1 MQKFLRTFD
10 LGIFLPTLI
19 LLVVGLF
26 SVYSATYLTSS
37 SYFSRQLIYAFIG
50 ILLIVSM
57 VFLPYKIIYN
67 FSYLFYLL
75 ALAMLLLV
83 FFMGVKGFGAERWLA
98 IGPIRLQPSEFA
110 KIATVLAVARYLSQP
125 YRNINEWKHLAVVFL
140 MILIPFMLI
149 AKQPDLGTSLVFL
162 ALIIPMLYMAG
173 ISWFFLFVIISPLVT
188 MIVAFN
194 LYAFMGWILLIT
206 IVLILAHQKALL
218 KFIVFLMHLAV
229 GAITPVLWKT
239 LRPYQQQR
247 ILTFLQ
253 PEKDP
258 RGAGYQIIQSKVAI
272 GSGGVWGKGFLQ
284 GSQSHLNFLPAHHT
298 DFIFSVYAEEL
309 GFIGCILLLIAF
321 STIVVLA
328 IYIALK
334 CDDLFGSL
342 LSAGCGLCIGLQALL
357 NIAVVT
363 KSVPTTGISLPFIS
377 YGGSSLAIFMVM
389 VGLIINVARST
400 LRAEPGEDALQSKRA
415 RKRYRMRTATA

>member
-1 MQKFLRTFD
+1 MQKFLRNFD
-10 LGIFLPTLI
+10 LGIFLPTLVLI
-19 LLVVGLF
+19 VVGLF
-26 SVYSATYLTSS
+26 AVYSATYLTSS
-37 SYFSRQLIYAFIG
+37 SYFSKQLIYAFLG
-50 ILLIVSM
+50 IVLIISIV
-57 VFLPYKIIYN
+57 LIPYKIIYE
-67 FSYLFYLL
+67 FSYLLYVLSLL
-75 ALAMLLLV
+75 LLLLV

-98 IGPIRLQPSEFA
+98 IGPLRLQPSEFA
-110 KIATVLAVARYLSQP
+110 KIATVLAVARYLSQND
-125 YRNINEWKHLAVVFL
+125 RNINEWKHLAVVFL

-173 ISWFFLFVIISPLVT
+173 ISWFFLFVITTPIIT

-194 LYAFMGWILLIT
+194 LYAFMGWMLLLLI
-206 IVLILAHQKALL
+206 ILILARQKGIV
-218 KFIVFLMHLAV
+218 KFGVFLMHIAV

-298 DFIFSVYAEEL
+298 DFIFSVIGEEQ
-309 GFIGCILLLIAF
+309 GFVGIVLILMVFVFLFLYLLYLSNQVKSSFARLSLVGLMTILLFHTLIN
-321 STIVVLA
+321 
-328 IYIALK
+328 IAMT
-334 CDDLFGSL
+334 
-342 LSAGCGLCIGLQALL
+342 IGLAP
-357 NIAVVT
+357 VT
-363 KSVPTTGISLPFIS
+363 GLPLPFLS
-377 YGGSSLAIFMVM
+377 YGGSFLLTSCL
-389 VGLIINVARST
+389 LIGITMNF
-400 LRAEPGEDALQSKRA
+400 SKN
-415 RKRYRMRTATA
+415 RYHI

>member
-1 MQKFLRTFD
+1 MQKFLRNFD
-10 LGIFLPTLI
+10 LGIFLPTLVLI
-19 LLVVGLF
+19 VVGLF
-26 SVYSATYLTSS
+26 AVYSATYLTSS
-37 SYFSRQLIYAFIG
+37 SYFSKQLIYAFLG
-50 ILLIVSM
+50 IVLIVSI
-57 VFLPYKIIYN
+57 VLIPYKIIYE
-67 FSYLFYLL
+67 FSYLLYVLSLL
-75 ALAMLLLV
+75 LLLLV

-98 IGPIRLQPSEFA
+98 IGPMRLQPSEFA
-110 KIATVLAVARYLSQP
+110 KITTVLAVARYLSQND
-125 YRNINEWKHLAVVFL
+125 RNINEWKHLAVVFL

-173 ISWFFLFVIISPLVT
+173 ISWFFLFVITTPIIT

-194 LYAFMGWILLIT
+194 LYAFMGWMLLLLI
-206 IVLILAHQKALL
+206 ILILARQKGIV
-218 KFIVFLMHLAV
+218 KFGVFLMHIAV

-298 DFIFSVYAEEL
+298 DFIFSVIGEEQ
-309 GFIGCILLLIAF
+309 GFVGIVLILMVFVFLFLYLLYLSNQVKSSFARLSLVGLMTILLFHTLIN
-321 STIVVLA
+321 
-328 IYIALK
+328 IAMT
-334 CDDLFGSL
+334 
-342 LSAGCGLCIGLQALL
+342 IGLAP
-357 NIAVVT
+357 VT
-363 KSVPTTGISLPFIS
+363 GLPLPFLS
-377 YGGSSLAIFMVM
+377 YGGSFLLTSCL
-389 VGLIINVARST
+389 LIGITMNF
-400 LRAEPGEDALQSKRA
+400 SKN
-415 RKRYRMRTATA
+415 RYHI

>member
-1 MQKFLRTFD
+1 MQKFLRNFD
-10 LGIFLPTLI
+10 LGIFLPTLALI
-19 LLVVGLF
+19 VVGLF
-26 SVYSATYLTSS
+26 AVYSATYLTSS
-37 SYFSRQLIYAFIG
+37 SYFSKQLIYAFLG
-50 ILLIVSM
+50 IVLIVSI
-57 VFLPYKIIYN
+57 VLIPYKIIYE
-67 FSYLFYLL
+67 FSYLLYVLSLL
-75 ALAMLLLV
+75 LLLLV

-98 IGPIRLQPSEFA
+98 IGPLRLQPSEFA
-110 KIATVLAVARYLSQP
+110 KIATVLAVARYLSQND
-125 YRNINEWKHLAVVFL
+125 RNINEWKHLAVVFL

-173 ISWFFLFVIISPLVT
+173 ISWFFLFVITTPIIT

-194 LYAFMGWILLIT
+194 LYAFMGWMLLLLI
-206 IVLILAHQKALL
+206 ILILARQKGIV
-218 KFIVFLMHLAV
+218 KFGVFLMHIAV

-298 DFIFSVYAEEL
+298 DFIFSVIGEEQ
-309 GFIGCILLLIAF
+309 GFVGIVLILMVFVFLFLYLLYLSNQVKSSFARLSLVGLMTILLFHTLIN
-321 STIVVLA
+321 
-328 IYIALK
+328 IAMT
-334 CDDLFGSL
+334 
-342 LSAGCGLCIGLQALL
+342 IGLAP
-357 NIAVVT
+357 VT
-363 KSVPTTGISLPFIS
+363 GLPLPFLS
-377 YGGSSLAIFMVM
+377 YGGSFLLTSCL
-389 VGLIINVARST
+389 LIGITMNF
-400 LRAEPGEDALQSKRA
+400 SKN
-415 RKRYRMRTATA
+415 RYHI

>member
-1 MQKFLRTFD
+1 MQKFLRNFD
-10 LGIFLPTLI
+10 LGIFLPTLVLI
-19 LLVVGLF
+19 VVGLF
-26 SVYSATYLTSS
+26 AVYSATYLTSS
-37 SYFSRQLIYAFIG
+37 SYFSKQLIYAFLG
-50 ILLIVSM
+50 IVLIVSI
-57 VFLPYKIIYN
+57 VLIPYKIIYE
-67 FSYLFYLL
+67 FSYLLYVLSLL
-75 ALAMLLLV
+75 LLLLV

-98 IGPIRLQPSEFA
+98 IGPMRLQPSEFA
-110 KIATVLAVARYLSQP
+110 KIATVLAVARYLSQND
-125 YRNINEWKHLAVVFL
+125 RNINEWKHLAIVFL

-173 ISWFFLFVIISPLVT
+173 ISWFFLFVITTPIIT

-194 LYAFMGWILLIT
+194 LYAFMGWMLLLLVI
-206 IVLILAHQKALL
+206 LILARQKGIV
-218 KFIVFLMHLAV
+218 KFGVFLMHIAV

-298 DFIFSVYAEEL
+298 DFIFSVIGEEQ
-309 GFIGCILLLIAF
+309 GFVGIVLILMVFVFLFLYLLYLSNQVKSSFARLSLVGLMTILLFHTLIN
-321 STIVVLA
+321 
-328 IYIALK
+328 IAMT
-334 CDDLFGSL
+334 
-342 LSAGCGLCIGLQALL
+342 IGLAP
-357 NIAVVT
+357 VT
-363 KSVPTTGISLPFIS
+363 GLPLPFLS
-377 YGGSSLAIFMVM
+377 YGGSFLLTSCL
-389 VGLIINVARST
+389 LIGITMNF
-400 LRAEPGEDALQSKRA
+400 SKN
-415 RKRYRMRTATA
+415 RYHI

>member
-298 DFIFSVYAEEL
+298 DFIFSVIGEEQ
-309 GFIGCILLLIAF
+309 GFVGIVLILAVFLFLFLYLLYLSNQVKSPFARLSLIGLMTILLFHTLIN
-321 STIVVLA
+321 
-328 IYIALK
+328 IAMT
-334 CDDLFGSL
+334 
-342 LSAGCGLCIGLQALL
+342 IGLAP
-357 NIAVVT
+357 VT
-363 KSVPTTGISLPFIS
+363 GLPLPFLS
-377 YGGSSLAIFMVM
+377 YGGSFMLTSCL
-389 VGLIINVARST
+389 LIGITMNF
-400 LRAEPGEDALQSKRA
+400 SKN
-415 RKRYRMRTATA
+415 RYHI